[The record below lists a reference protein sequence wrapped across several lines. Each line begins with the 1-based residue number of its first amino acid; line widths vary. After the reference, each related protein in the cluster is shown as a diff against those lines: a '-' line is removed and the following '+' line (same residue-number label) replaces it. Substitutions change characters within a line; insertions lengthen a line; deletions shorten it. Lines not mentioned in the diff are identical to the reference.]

1 MKKFLFFA
9 NSTSDAA
16 LLLAEDLVEMGIDS
30 DGDSLTLSFKDVKG
44 RLGATSAIALTI
56 TAHSGKEI
64 MNALSEEI
72 TFGEDAMII
81 VADEIND
88 IYFHDDITDVTSAIN
103 FAL

>member
-16 LLLAEDLVEMGIDS
+16 LLLAEDLVEMSIDS
-30 DGDSLTLSFKDVKG
+30 DGDSLTLSFNDVNG
-44 RLGATSAIALTI
+44 HLGATTAIALTI

-72 TFGEDAMII
+72 TFGEEAMIV

-88 IYFHDDITDVTSAIN
+88 IYFHDDITDVTNSITV
-103 FAL
+103 

>member
-16 LLLAEDLVEMGIDS
+16 LLLADDLVDMSIGS
-30 DGDSLTLSFKDVKG
+30 PGDSLTLSFKDVNG
-44 RLGATSAIALTI
+44 NLGASTAIELTI

-72 TFGEDAMII
+72 TFGEDAII
-81 VADEIND
+81 VIADEINSVF
-88 IYFHDDITDVTSAIN
+88 FHDDITAVTSAISV
-103 FAL
+103 

>member
-16 LLLAEDLVEMGIDS
+16 LLLADDLVDMSIAS
-30 DGDSLTLSFKDVKG
+30 PGDSLTLSFKDVNG
-44 RLGATSAIALTI
+44 NLGASTSIELTI

-72 TFGEDAMII
+72 TFGEDAII
-81 VADEIND
+81 VIADEINSVF
-88 IYFHDDITDVTSAIN
+88 FHDDITAVTSAISV
-103 FAL
+103 

>member
-16 LLLAEDLVEMGIDS
+16 LLLAEELVDMSIAS
-30 DGDSLTLSFKDVKG
+30 PGDSLTLSFKDVNG
-44 RLGATSAIALTI
+44 HLGASTAIELTI

-64 MNALSEEI
+64 MDALSEEI

-81 VADEIND
+81 VADEINS
-88 IYFHDDITDVTSAIN
+88 IFFHDDITAVTNAISV
-103 FAL
+103 